1 MNFQRLL
8 LLCCWLQVVKGNLF
22 QEQLGTFS
30 EIFHSL
36 PGQFWNSDCENKE
49 MTDISKQNA
58 NTLEAWSFLI
68 QDGYQE
74 ILSWYCSVH
83 ECCESGDCRLINNIT
98 GLDHDLNKK
107 LHGQHLAKE
116 VVVKA
121 VKGFL
126 ATENPEKALAL
137 SFHGWSGT
145 GKNFV
150 AKMIADNLY
159 RDGLRSPCVHFYIAP
174 FHFPHANMVDI
185 YKTQL
190 RQFIQTAVQQC
201 KRSLFIFDEAE
212 KLHPGLID
220 AIKPY
225 IDHYDHVDGVDFRKS
240 MFIFLS
246 NIGGNSINRV
256 TLEFWRA
263 GQNREDITMEDL
275 EHQIQREAA
284 TSKGGFAHSGLVT
297 ENLIDFFIPFLPLE
311 YKHVKLCVRDAL
323 LSRGIQYD
331 FDILDEVAKGMLY
344 VPKEEKLFSAQGC
357 KSVAQRV
364 NFFLP

>member
-22 QEQLGTFS
+22 QEQFGTFS
-30 EIFHSL
+30 EMFHSL

-58 NTLEAWSFLI
+58 KTLEAWSFLI

-126 ATENPEKALAL
+126 ATKNPEKALAL

-159 RDGLRSPCVHFYIAP
+159 RDGLRSQCVHFYIAP
-174 FHFPHANMVDI
+174 FHFPHVNMVDI

-190 RQFIQTAVQQC
+190 RQFIQAAVQQC
-201 KRSLFIFDEAE
+201 KQSLFIFDEAE

-256 TLEFWRA
+256 TLGFWRA

-275 EHQIQREAA
+275 EHQIQRETAI
-284 TSKGGFAHSGLVT
+284 SKGGFAHSGLVT

-323 LSRGIQYD
+323 QSRGIKYD
-331 FDILDEVAKGMLY
+331 LDILDEVAKGMVY

-364 NFFLP
+364 NVFLP